1 MTADQASD
9 FLLGGGG
16 KSVAFDNVGDSVT
29 GTIEST
35 EVRQQTDIQHGTP
48 LTWDNGD
55 PKMQLVVTLQ
65 TALRD
70 PAIDNDDGKRNVYI
84 KGSKK
89 AGTRSTHDA
98 VASAVRAAGADG
110 LKVGGTLTL
119 QYVASEP
126 SATRGFSDRKLWAA
140 QYVPPSDQS
149 GGFLGTQPQAVTPGG
164 AGNNPNVA
172 SVEPVQQ
179 PAVSVGL
186 AANGVGAPV
195 AAAPAAGP
203 QDTPE
208 ARAALVAAGIDPAT
222 VFGS

>member
-1 MTADQASD
+1 MTADQAND

-29 GTIEST
+29 GIIEST

-70 PAIDNDDGKRNVYI
+70 PSIDNDDGKRNVYI

-98 VASAVRAAGADG
+98 VATAVRAAGAAG
-110 LKVGGTLTL
+110 LEVGGTLTL
-119 QYVASEP
+119 TYAGTEP
-126 SATRGFSDRKLWAA
+126 SSTRGFSDRKLWSATYTPPAA
-140 QYVPPSDQS
+140 QAASE
-149 GGFLGTQPQAVTPGG
+149 FLGTTAVPAQQTVAPAAMQQALETVT
-164 AGNNPNVA
+164 A
-172 SVEPVQQ
+172 
-179 PAVSVGL
+179 
-186 AANGVGAPV
+186 
-195 AAAPAAGP
+195 AAAPP
-203 QDTPE
+203 QHSPE
-208 ARAALVAAGIDPAT
+208 TLAALKAAGIDPAT
-222 VFGS
+222 VPVQV